1 MLPDTST
8 VRVREAC
15 PSDHDFL
22 FDLAPRLSGV
32 PRPAW
37 HSLSA
42 MEQFQ
47 SSFMTATLSNA
58 AEGSRT
64 LVAISQDDV
73 RLGYIHM
80 QPGKDGVTNE
90 PCGYVAILA
99 LIEEAEGQGVAGLL
113 MSHAEDWA
121 LKKGYRFLSLD
132 VFADNRR
139 ALDFYHRGG
148 FRPESIR
155 LVKPL

>member
-1 MLPDTST
+1 
-8 VRVREAC
+8 
-15 PSDHDFL
+15 
-22 FDLAPRLSGV
+22 
-32 PRPAW
+32 
-37 HSLSA
+37 
-42 MEQFQ
+42 MERFQ
-47 SSFMTATLSNA
+47 SRFMAATLDNA
-58 AEGSRT
+58 TEGSQT
-64 LVAISQDDV
+64 LIAISQNDM

-113 MSHAEDWA
+113 MSYAEDWA
-121 LKKGYRFLSLD
+121 LKMGYRFLSLD

-139 ALDFYHRGG
+139 ALDFYQRGG